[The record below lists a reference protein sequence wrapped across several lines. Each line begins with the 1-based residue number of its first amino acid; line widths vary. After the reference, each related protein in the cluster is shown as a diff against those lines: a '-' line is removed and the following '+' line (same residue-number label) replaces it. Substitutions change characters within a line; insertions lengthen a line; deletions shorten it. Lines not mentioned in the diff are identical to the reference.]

1 MEQREVLMRLG
12 AIGTARRGQITSQN
26 VYQWERRN
34 GVIRVRE
41 ATRAAILVV
50 RSFGCE
56 GGEGASGGAG
66 RGQEGHHELASSLS
80 DLDFCPPQTLCRQ
93 AASLQ
98 TVSFSRAHTQAV
110 LALFRP
116 NADDFC

>member
-1 MEQREVLMRLG
+1 MAQPALG
-12 AIGTARRGQITSQN
+12 RR
-26 VYQWERRN
+26 VPC
-34 GVIRVRE
+34 VCIR
-41 ATRAAILVV
+41 
-50 RSFGCE
+50 
-56 GGEGASGGAG
+56 
-66 RGQEGHHELASSLS
+66 ASSLS